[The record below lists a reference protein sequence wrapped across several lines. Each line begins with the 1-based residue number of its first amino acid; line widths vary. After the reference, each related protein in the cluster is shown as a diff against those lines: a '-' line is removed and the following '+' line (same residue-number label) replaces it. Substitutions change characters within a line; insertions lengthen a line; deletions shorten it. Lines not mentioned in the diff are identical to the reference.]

1 MAKSLWERALEEGK
15 KVEEK
20 ATGLLADV
28 VESDGDLY
36 LDDGGDYLT
45 SVQNFS
51 EDDFWIVNE

>member
-1 MAKSLWERALEEGK
+1 MDKSLWQRALEENK

-20 ATGLLADV
+20 ATGFLADV

-36 LDDGGDYLT
+36 LDDGGTCLV